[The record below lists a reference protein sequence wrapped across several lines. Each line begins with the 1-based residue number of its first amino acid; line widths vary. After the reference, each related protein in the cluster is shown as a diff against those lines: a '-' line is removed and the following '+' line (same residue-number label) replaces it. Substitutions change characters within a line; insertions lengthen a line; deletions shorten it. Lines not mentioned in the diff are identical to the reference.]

1 MWCLLQV
8 PGIPT
13 VKVAQRSSST
23 TPFGRF
29 LPALIYHSLQLLWQH
44 LLVCL
49 LEWRVSASYIPL
61 TGADVSGVWGRDA
74 AVFRLCKQQIWDL
87 HGRAATIIPVTL
99 NIIVLSVFVCL
110 SVRLSFCCSSSVSLK
125 GKDTPLGNY
134 CMRSSISLRTAPSPR
149 HQTTTP

>member
-1 MWCLLQV
+1 MWCLSHV
-8 PGIPT
+8 PGILT

-23 TPFGRF
+23 TPCF
-29 LPALIYHSLQLLWQH
+29 LLALIYHSLQLLWQH

-49 LEWRVSASYIPL
+49 LEWRVSASCIPL
-61 TGADVSGVWGRDA
+61 TGADVWGRDA
-74 AVFRLCKQQIWDL
+74 VVFRLCKQQIWDL

-134 CMRSSISLRTAPSPR
+134 CMRSSVSLRTAPSPR